1 MLVPIM
7 LSTLIVSAG
16 LALGTYAIMRICL
29 PEAFNELFCL
39 IIVVTY
45 IVSVCGVAA
54 SLIILAVYAVNGLLF

>member
-16 LALGTYAIMRICL
+16 LALATYTIMRICL

-39 IIVVTY
+39 IIVVTC